1 MQITDLKRQMGQEIY
16 FHLKKIIPK
25 LPEYKFN
32 INDVQNSGIVFLN
45 TQPTN
50 SKLYFDDTTNR
61 LNYSIYYFASKS
73 EHKNQLDNLDIILDQ
88 LIKIK
93 EIQVGQDTFL
103 FSIIYL
109 NGKPFQPSNWTACD
123 LDGFEDAFQVYK
135 IDYEIVTI
143 KKNKL
148 T

>member
-1 MQITDLKRQMGQEIY
+1 MQILDLKRQMGQEIY
-16 FHLKKIIPK
+16 SHLKKIIPT

-45 TQPTN
+45 SRPQN
-50 SKLYFDDTTNR
+50 SKLYFDCVTER
-61 LNYSIYYFASKS
+61 LNYSIFYFASKS
-73 EHKNQLDNLDIILDQ
+73 EHKKQLDNLDVILDE
-88 LIKIK
+88 LIKIDK
-93 EIQVGQDTFL
+93 IQIGQDTFL

-135 IDYEIVTI
+135 IEYEIVCV
-143 KKNKL
+143 KK
-148 T
+148 